1 MIQIEDLK
9 FQYPRTEF
17 MLRLP
22 QLVVESGQRV
32 AIVGPSG
39 CGKTTLL
46 NLISG
51 ITLPLAGTVTVSGEE
66 VSAMSNASRRNFRIA
81 KIGMV
86 FQQFELVEYLDV
98 LSNILLPFSIN
109 STLSESSETRC
120 RAIELAEAMG
130 LKEKLARLPAQLS
143 QGEQQR
149 VAICRALI
157 TEPGIVLAD
166 EPTGNLDPDNKL
178 RILELI
184 FQLAETH
191 NQTLIVVT
199 HDMGILSEFDR
210 VIDFETMRFSNVDKE
225 SSVAVGSAVG
235 EQA

>member
-1 MIQIEDLK
+1 MIQIENLK
-9 FQYPRTEF
+9 FQYPRAEF

-22 QLVVESGQRV
+22 RLDIEAGERV

-51 ITLPLAGTVTVSGEE
+51 ITLPLAGSVTVCGEE
-66 VSAMSNASRRNFRIA
+66 VSAMPDASRRNFRIA
-81 KIGMV
+81 NIGMV

-109 STLSESSETRC
+109 ATLTRSPEVRS
-120 RAIELAEAMG
+120 RAIEFAEAIG
-130 LKEKLARLPAQLS
+130 LKGKLTRRPAQLS

-157 TEPGIVLAD
+157 TEPGVVLAD
-166 EPTGNLDPDNKL
+166 EPTGNLDPENKR
-178 RILELI
+178 RILDLI
-184 FQLAETH
+184 FQLAEKQ

-199 HDMGILSEFDR
+199 HDMGILSGFDR
-210 VIDFETMRFSNVDKE
+210 VVDFQEMRFSNGAEE
-225 SSVAVGSAVG
+225 SAGAIRASIG

>member
-1 MIQIEDLK
+1 MIQIEDLS

-51 ITLPLAGTVTVSGEE
+51 ITLPLAGTVMVSGKE
-66 VSAMSNASRRNFRIA
+66 VSAMSDAARRNFRIA

-130 LKEKLARLPAQLS
+130 LKEKLARRPAQLS

-210 VIDFETMRFSNVDKE
+210 VIDFEAMRFSNVDEE
-225 SSVAVGSAVG
+225 SSVAVGGAVG